1 MSIKGEIQR
10 PKGNDEDDYS
20 DSGYGKGYLARRRA
34 KKHKREGMEKQ
45 YADIDE
51 KRLKQRERLLELKE
65 KERALR
71 QREREYQHPIRTK
84 AMRRAEKL
92 GEKFLS
98 QGEQTAQ
105 NIPKEGA
112 RQLTRAV
119 RRQRQLRI
127 RSGFTEGTQGGRV
140 RLPVFAQ
147 GTPGFAEQVAN
158 DFGAKAPQEILPATQ
173 PQEFFTNKSAELFGE
188 SQQVNM
194 LGNGNKK
201 KQVRYY

>member
-10 PKGNDEDDYS
+10 PKGNDEEDYS
-20 DSGYGKGYLARRRA
+20 DSGYGKSYLARRKARKIA
-34 KKHKREGMEKQ
+34 RTEMVYPKEQ
-45 YADIDE
+45 
-51 KRLKQRERLLELKE
+51 LKQRKE
-65 KERALR
+65 KLAQKKEERELR
-71 QREREYQHPIRTK
+71 RQEREYQHPIRTK

-105 NIPKEGA
+105 NMPKEGA

-158 DFGAKAPQEILPATQ
+158 DFGAKAPQDILPTTQ